1 MKKFFGTGL
10 LLVSLLLVLA
20 VQSGYSS
27 ATVVDQDVGIV
38 CTISDVHQMQNSFIA
53 PCESIQIARGVS
65 VPCKYLISDAITF
78 DDFQSYE
85 CQIYYTISRTDYK
98 ADISPGYPKQ
108 IDKYPFSGDLGVRY
122 TSSIIT

>member
-38 CTISDVHQMQNSFIA
+38 CTISDVHQMQNSVISS
-53 PCESIQIARGVS
+53 CESIQIARGVS

-85 CQIYYTISRTDYK
+85 CNIYYTISRTDYK
-98 ADISPGYPKQ
+98 PDALAGYPNL
-108 IDKYPFSGDLGVRY
+108 IDKYPFASDLGLRWAP
-122 TSSIIT
+122 SNIT